1 MGGFFLNNSARSL
14 LEPGD
19 AGPVTRNVKVEDQAQ
34 MEIWPGRVF
43 VKSSVSSLAILLG
56 FIVEDKL
63 FQ

>member
-19 AGPVTRNVKVEDQAQ
+19 TGPVTKNVKVEDKAQ
-34 MEIWPGRVF
+34 MKFWPGRVF
-43 VKSSVSSLAILLG
+43 VKSSASSLAILLG
-56 FIVEDKL
+56 FTVEDKL